1 MDDYRQQQID
11 VLKEAVPYSEKL
23 IGAIEK
29 VSEELAGVPFPETH
43 DAVNV
48 IVEGLNWLFE
58 VYNGTKDIIEAGAVD
73 EKEANEALML
83 SGFDSISEVPDL
95 TVDAQVLLSGLLIVA
110 DWIASNTRLFPLI
123 GLDDIRHRVALH
135 RHAVSRMGVGTDG
148 RSQIETLPDII
159 ILNTQIFISHSVFPV
174 NL

>member
-43 DAVNV
+43 DAV

-73 EKEANEALML
+73 EKEANEGVKELSEAL
-83 SGFDSISEVPDL
+83 SV
-95 TVDAQVLLSGLLIVA
+95 
-110 DWIASNTRLFPLI
+110 N
-123 GLDDIRHRVALH
+123 DDV
-135 RHAVSRMGVGTDG
+135 AVSKALVRLSTFVKQLHDAGS
-148 RSQIETLPDII
+148 RLINE
-159 ILNTQIFISHSVFPV
+159 
-174 NL
+174 

>member
-29 VSEELAGVPFPETH
+29 VSEELSGVPFPETH

-48 IVEGLNWLFE
+48 IIEGLNWLE

-73 EKEANEALML
+73 EAEANAGVKELSEAVKADDDVDVSKALVRL
-83 SGFDSISEVPDL
+83 STFVKQL
-95 TVDAQVLLSGLLIVA
+95 HDAGSRLI
-110 DWIASNTRLFPLI
+110 N
-123 GLDDIRHRVALH
+123 
-135 RHAVSRMGVGTDG
+135 
-148 RSQIETLPDII
+148 E
-159 ILNTQIFISHSVFPV
+159 
-174 NL
+174 

>member
-29 VSEELAGVPFPETH
+29 VSEELSGVPFPETH

-48 IVEGLNWLFE
+48 NWLFE

-73 EKEANEALML
+73 EAEANAGVKELSEAVKADDDVDVSKALVRL
-83 SGFDSISEVPDL
+83 STFVKQL
-95 TVDAQVLLSGLLIVA
+95 HDAGSRLI
-110 DWIASNTRLFPLI
+110 N
-123 GLDDIRHRVALH
+123 
-135 RHAVSRMGVGTDG
+135 
-148 RSQIETLPDII
+148 E
-159 ILNTQIFISHSVFPV
+159 
-174 NL
+174 

>member
-48 IVEGLNWLFE
+48 IIEGLNWLFE
-58 VYNGTKDIIEAGAVD
+58 VYNGTKDIIEA
-73 EKEANEALML
+73 EANSSVKELSEA
-83 SGFDSISEVPDL
+83 VK
-95 TVDAQVLLSGLLIVA
+95 A
-110 DWIASNTRLFPLI
+110 N
-123 GLDDIRHRVALH
+123 DDV
-135 RHAVSRMGVGTDG
+135 AVSKALVRLSTFVKQLHDAGS
-148 RSQIETLPDII
+148 RLINE
-159 ILNTQIFISHSVFPV
+159 
-174 NL
+174 

>member
-73 EKEANEALML
+73 EKEANEGEKEITEAL
-83 SGFDSISEVPDL
+83 SV
-95 TVDAQVLLSGLLIVA
+95 
-110 DWIASNTRLFPLI
+110 N
-123 GLDDIRHRVALH
+123 DDV
-135 RHAVSRMGVGTDG
+135 AVSKAFVRLSTFVKQLHDAGS
-148 RSQIETLPDII
+148 RLINE
-159 ILNTQIFISHSVFPV
+159 
-174 NL
+174 

>member
-29 VSEELAGVPFPETH
+29 VSEELSGVPFPETH

-48 IVEGLNWLFE
+48 IIEGLFE

-73 EKEANEALML
+73 EAEANSGVKELSEA
-83 SGFDSISEVPDL
+83 VK
-95 TVDAQVLLSGLLIVA
+95 A
-110 DWIASNTRLFPLI
+110 D
-123 GLDDIRHRVALH
+123 DDV
-135 RHAVSRMGVGTDG
+135 AVSKALVRLSTFVKQLHDAGS
-148 RSQIETLPDII
+148 RLINE
-159 ILNTQIFISHSVFPV
+159 
-174 NL
+174 

>member
-29 VSEELAGVPFPETH
+29 VSEELSGVPFPETH

-48 IVEGLNWLFE
+48 IIEGLNWLFE

-73 EKEANEALML
+73 EAEANSGVKELSEDVTVSKALVRL
-83 SGFDSISEVPDL
+83 STFVKQL
-95 TVDAQVLLSGLLIVA
+95 HDAGSRLI
-110 DWIASNTRLFPLI
+110 N
-123 GLDDIRHRVALH
+123 
-135 RHAVSRMGVGTDG
+135 
-148 RSQIETLPDII
+148 E
-159 ILNTQIFISHSVFPV
+159 
-174 NL
+174 

>member
-48 IVEGLNWLFE
+48 IIEGLNWLFE
-58 VYNGTKDIIEAGAVD
+58 VYNGTKDIIGQVQ
-73 EKEANEALML
+73 LMRQKL
-83 SGFDSISEVPDL
+83 IL
-95 TVDAQVLLSGLLIVA
+95 VLRSFQ
-110 DWIASNTRLFPLI
+110 RL
-123 GLDDIRHRVALH
+123 
-135 RHAVSRMGVGTDG
+135 
-148 RSQIETLPDII
+148 
-159 ILNTQIFISHSVFPV
+159 
-174 NL
+174 

>member
-48 IVEGLNWLFE
+48 I
-58 VYNGTKDIIEAGAVD
+58 IEALTGFLKYIM
-73 EKEANEALML
+73 ELRILLRQGQLMRQKL
-83 SGFDSISEVPDL
+83 IL
-95 TVDAQVLLSGLLIVA
+95 VLRSFQ
-110 DWIASNTRLFPLI
+110 RL
-123 GLDDIRHRVALH
+123 
-135 RHAVSRMGVGTDG
+135 
-148 RSQIETLPDII
+148 
-159 ILNTQIFISHSVFPV
+159 
-174 NL
+174 

>member
-29 VSEELAGVPFPETH
+29 VSEELSGVPFPETH

-48 IVEGLNWLFE
+48 IIEGLNWLFE

-73 EKEANEALML
+73 EAEANSGVKELSEA
-83 SGFDSISEVPDL
+83 VK
-95 TVDAQVLLSGLLIVA
+95 A
-110 DWIASNTRLFPLI
+110 D
-123 GLDDIRHRVALH
+123 DDV
-135 RHAVSRMGVGTDG
+135 AVSKALVRLSTFVKQLHDAGSRLNNKKHKGIRRFMYYMNQTDALFYIMVV
-148 RSQIETLPDII
+148 RY
-159 ILNTQIFISHSVFPV
+159 SH
-174 NL
+174 

>member
-48 IVEGLNWLFE
+48 IIEGLNWLFE
-58 VYNGTKDIIEAGAVD
+58 VYNGTKDIIEAVD
-73 EKEANEALML
+73 EKEANEGVKELSEAL
-83 SGFDSISEVPDL
+83 SV
-95 TVDAQVLLSGLLIVA
+95 
-110 DWIASNTRLFPLI
+110 N
-123 GLDDIRHRVALH
+123 DDV
-135 RHAVSRMGVGTDG
+135 AVSKALVRLSTFVKQLHDAGS
-148 RSQIETLPDII
+148 RLINE
-159 ILNTQIFISHSVFPV
+159 
-174 NL
+174 

>member
-29 VSEELAGVPFPETH
+29 VSEELSGVPFPETH

-48 IVEGLNWLFE
+48 IIE

-73 EKEANEALML
+73 EAEANSGVKELSEAVKADDDVDVSKALVRL
-83 SGFDSISEVPDL
+83 STFVKQL
-95 TVDAQVLLSGLLIVA
+95 HDAGSRLI
-110 DWIASNTRLFPLI
+110 N
-123 GLDDIRHRVALH
+123 
-135 RHAVSRMGVGTDG
+135 
-148 RSQIETLPDII
+148 E
-159 ILNTQIFISHSVFPV
+159 
-174 NL
+174 